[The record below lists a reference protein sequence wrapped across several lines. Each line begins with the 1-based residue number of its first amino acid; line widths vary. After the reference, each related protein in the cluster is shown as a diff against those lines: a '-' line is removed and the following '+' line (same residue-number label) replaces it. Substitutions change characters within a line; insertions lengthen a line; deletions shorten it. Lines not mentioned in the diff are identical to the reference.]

1 MDDEKSSYKVGYR
14 KPPQRT
20 QFQKVHSG
28 NPKGRPRRSKSVSTL
43 VREELFELVEVREN
57 GLRKKISKWSVAL
70 TQLFNRA
77 AGGDLPAIEQVLK
90 IPVVQKELTEL
101 RKPSRL
107 TPEVLERAKLLIRG
121 SLEDGHQPD
130 LWESLRDLQA
140 GETLSMIDE
149 AHAQARISSETPLG
163 CAYIQV

>member
-1 MDDEKSSYKVGYR
+1 MDDEKNSYDVGYR

-20 QFQKVHSG
+20 QFQKGHSG

-43 VREELFELVEVREN
+43 VREALFELVEVREN
-57 GLRKKISKWSVAL
+57 GRRKKISKFSVAL

-77 AGGDLPAIEQVLK
+77 AGGDLRAIEQVLK
-90 IPVVQKELTEL
+90 IPGVQKELAEL
-101 RKPSRL
+101 RKPTRL
-107 TPEVLERAKLLIRG
+107 TPEVLERARLLVRG

-140 GETLSMIDE
+140 VRDSLND
-149 AHAQARISSETPLG
+149 
-163 CAYIQV
+163 